1 MRAYVFIDVEGDPT
15 EVVSSLRD
23 IPGVKEADALFG
35 PTDAVAHIEAPDE
48 AALVE
53 VIGQMYDIEGLSDTD
68 TRIVLEV
75 G

>member
-1 MRAYVFIDVEGDPT
+1 MRAYVFIDVERDAT

-23 IPGVKEADALFG
+23 IPGVREADFVFG

-48 AALVE
+48 AALLE
-53 VIGQMYDIEGLSDTD
+53 VIDQMYDIEGLSSTD
-68 TRIVLEV
+68 TRIVIEV

>member
-23 IPGVKEADALFG
+23 ILGVKGADALFG
-35 PTDAVAHIEAPDE
+35 PTDVVAHIEAPDE
-48 AALVE
+48 AALKE
-53 VIGQMYDIEGLSDTD
+53 LVIQMYDIEGLSSTD
-68 TRIVLEV
+68 TRIII

>member
-35 PTDAVAHIEAPDE
+35 PADAVAHIEAPDE
-48 AALVE
+48 AALTELVL
-53 VIGQMYDIEGLSDTD
+53 QMYDIEGLSSTD
-68 TRIVLEV
+68 TRIVIE
-75 G
+75 

>member
-15 EVVSSLRD
+15 EVASSLRD

-48 AALVE
+48 AALME
-53 VIGQMYDIEGLSDTD
+53 VISQMYDIEDLLATD
-68 TRIVLEV
+68 TRIVIE
-75 G
+75 